1 MISDQ
6 IISITD
12 LRQNATHIIEDLK
25 NNEKIVVVHNSPKA
39 AIIDINDY
47 DEYKKMLTYK
57 DFLENVLFLLN
68 NPSLDF
74 LKNEPDLYE

>member
-1 MISDQ
+1 MIADQ

-12 LRQNATHIIEDLK
+12 LRQ
-25 NNEKIVVVHNSPKA
+25 
-39 AIIDINDY
+39 
-47 DEYKKMLTYK
+47 
-57 DFLENVLFLLN
+57 NVLFLLN